1 MGIQGAQRTGVTAS
15 PPAGVAIGGVPDA
28 SASSLRKPIGLVVG
42 SLLLVVIVLVP
53 LPLTREQQG
62 LLAVL
67 SLAIV
72 FWVSDALPIPV
83 TSLLVLA
90 LLVVLDVPPDVPG
103 SSPRAAERVFNQF
116 ASETLFLLIGSFM
129 IAQAMIKYDLS
140 RRIAL
145 EVLSLPG
152 VARSTWRV
160 VASFGALGVLLAAVM
175 DNGSVAAM
183 LLPIALGL
191 NTALSDRIRAIDPAL
206 AARKQLR
213 FGTALMLM
221 TAYAPTVG
229 SLLTPIGDPTN
240 LVARR
245 LIEQQLDVRISF
257 SDWTI
262 VAAPIVVVLFG
273 VLCVLLLV
281 LNRPEAV
288 RIPGARRWVQSERA
302 SLGPMSRGEKNTV
315 IVFSLVVVL
324 WLTPTFVSLA
334 AGRESAAREFIGD
347 RMPSSVAAILAATL
361 LFLLPVNW
369 KERRFTLTWAE
380 ATRIDWGT
388 VLLVG
393 TGLTLGGLMAST
405 GLAELIGRELA
416 SSVGGTSDLPMY
428 LLIAITG
435 VLLSEAASNLAAVGI
450 LLPIV
455 PALVAS
461 VGGDALT
468 AMLIATFATR
478 YGFMLPISTSA
489 NAIVYGSGSV
499 SITAMIRAG
508 AVVDVIGVGLIV
520 VMVPLMTGLV
530 GMR

>member
-1 MGIQGAQRTGVTAS
+1 
-15 PPAGVAIGGVPDA
+15 
-28 SASSLRKPIGLVVG
+28 
-42 SLLLVVIVLVP
+42 
-53 LPLTREQQG
+53 
-62 LLAVL
+62 
-67 SLAIV
+67 
-72 FWVSDALPIPV
+72 
-83 TSLLVLA
+83 
-90 LLVVLDVPPDVPG
+90 VLDVPPDVPG
-103 SSPRAAERVFNQF
+103 GSTRAAERVFNQF

-129 IAQAMIKYDLS
+129 IAQAMLKYDLS

-145 EVLSLPG
+145 GVLSLPG

-160 VASFGALGVLLAAVM
+160 VASFGALGMLLAGVM

-191 NTALSDRIRAIDPAL
+191 NTALSDRIRATDPASM
-206 AARKQLR
+206 ARSQLR

-245 LIEQQLDVRISF
+245 IIEQQLGVRISF
-257 SDWTI
+257 TDWTLI
-262 VAAPIVVVLFG
+262 AAPIVLVLFG
-273 VLCVLLLV
+273 VLCVLLLT
-281 LNRPEAV
+281 LYRPEVV
-288 RIPGARRWVQSERA
+288 RIPGARRWVHSELA

-315 IVFSLVVVL
+315 IVFTTVVLMWMTPSLV
-324 WLTPTFVSLA
+324 SLV
-334 AGRESAAREFIGD
+334 AGRESGARAFIGD
-347 RMPSSVAAILAATL
+347 RMPASVAAILAATL

-393 TGLTLGGLMAST
+393 TGLTLGGLMTST

-416 SSVGGTSDLPMY
+416 SSVGGTSDLLIY
-428 LLIAITG
+428 LLIAVTG

-450 LLPIV
+450 LVPIV

-468 AMLIATFATR
+468 AMLLATFATR

-489 NAIVYGSGSV
+489 NAIVYGSGAV

-520 VMVPLMTGLV
+520 LMVPLMTGLV
-530 GMR
+530 GLP